1 MKPNLKSNVYL
12 QGIRSKSV
20 NTRAEKMAAVL
31 INNQPLTELNRSQLR
46 EGLTIEGN
54 PIVPDYSEGYSYF
67 KEQQSTYKAPPGTPD
82 LFLTGS
88 FQEKMFLVLR
98 NGVSFSSSD
107 SKVAKLVNK
116 YGNNIFG
123 ITAQNMATGIILVTN
138 SYIKMIVRALKRK

>member
-1 MKPNLKSNVYL
+1 MKPNLKSNIYL

-20 NTRAEKMAAVL
+20 NLRAEKMAAVL

-46 EGLTIEGN
+46 EGLTSEGN

-107 SKVAKLVNK
+107 SKVANLVNK

-123 ITAQNMATGIILVTN
+123 ITAQNMATCIILVTN